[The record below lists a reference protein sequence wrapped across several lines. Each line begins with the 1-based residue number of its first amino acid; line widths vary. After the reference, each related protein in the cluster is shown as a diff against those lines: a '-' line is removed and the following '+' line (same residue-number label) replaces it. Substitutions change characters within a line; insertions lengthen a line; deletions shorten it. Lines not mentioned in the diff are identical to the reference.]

1 MNEITVRS
9 PANIA
14 FIKFWGKKDP
24 RLNIPFNDSIS
35 MNLSGCTTETTVE
48 FDPSLKED
56 IISVDG
62 NEVAGL
68 GRDRVVVI
76 LDEVRK
82 AAKVKLNARVTS
94 KNSFPSDAGI
104 ASSASGFS
112 ALALA
117 ASKAAALN
125 LGQRQLSILA
135 RRGSGSACRSIPDG
149 FTYWKKGKDN
159 GSSYAFSLVPPEF
172 WDIRDL
178 VVVVSKEKKKA
189 GSTEGHSVAATSP
202 YFESRL
208 KKLPERIK
216 VLKGA
221 ILRKD
226 FDTFG
231 ATLEEETVDLHV
243 MAMTSRPP
251 IFYWNAGTMEVM
263 HKVMELRVRGIKC
276 FFTIDAGPNVHVICL
291 GKDENRIKKE
301 LGRIK
306 EVLFIIPNKAAGG
319 ARII

>member
-24 RLNIPFNDSIS
+24 KLNIPFNDSIS
-35 MNLSGCTTETTVE
+35 MNLSGCTTETTVK
-48 FDPSLKED
+48 FDGSLKED

-68 GRDRVVVI
+68 GKDRVILI

-112 ALALA
+112 ALTLA
-117 ASKAAALN
+117 ASKAAGLS
-125 LGQRQLSILA
+125 LDQKQLSVLA

-149 FTYWKKGKDN
+149 FTYWKKGRDN
-159 GSSYAFSLVPPEF
+159 DSSYAFSIAPPEF

-189 GSTEGHSVAATSP
+189 GSTEGHSVATTSP
-202 YFESRL
+202 YFEYRL

-221 ILRKD
+221 ILKKD

-231 ATLEEETVDLHV
+231 KTLEEEAVDLHV

-251 IFYWNAGTMEVM
+251 IFYWNAGTMDVM

-306 EVLFIIPNKAAGG
+306 EVLFIIPNKAARG